1 MSTTTRERVPMTAPT
16 MSADERKVVAKLTGR
31 DAGGTK
37 VHQFFEANKQSLA
50 QLLPKHMTPERFL
63 RVAMNALRTTP
74 KLMDATVESL
84 MGATM
89 FCAQIGLEPNTP
101 MGHVYLI
108 PFGNKRKGVTEVQ
121 IVIGYKGFIE
131 LARRSGQ
138 METIAAQPVY
148 ANDEFS
154 MDYMNP
160 DRSFHKPCM
169 TGDRGEFIGAWALAR
184 FKDGGMAFD
193 FMPKADIDRIR
204 DGSQGYRT
212 AKQFNNQNTPW
223 ITNYDQMARKTAV
236 RRLAKMLPLSV
247 EMAAAVALDERDDR
261 RASQGMGRQMQ
272 TALEMGEFD
281 IAAVVD
287 DSPEDEGAGDEP
299 PPATPKPEQDRPEPQ
314 AQAQQVNPETGE
326 VVDPKP
332 QRAARQTAEK
342 AAPPVNPDNLDFGA

>member
-1 MSTTTRERVPMTAPT
+1 
-16 MSADERKVVAKLTGR
+16 
-31 DAGGTK
+31 
-37 VHQFFEANKQSLA
+37 
-50 QLLPKHMTPERFL
+50 
-63 RVAMNALRTTP
+63 
-74 KLMDATVESL
+74 

-121 IVIGYKGFIE
+121 VIIGYKGFIE

-169 TGDRGEFIGAWALAR
+169 TGDRGEFIGAWAMAR

-204 DGSQGYRT
+204 DGSQGYQT
-212 AKQFNNQNTPW
+212 AKRFNNTNTPW
-223 ITNYDQMARKTAV
+223 LTNYDQMARKTAV
-236 RRLAKMLPLSV
+236 RRLSKMLPLSV

-287 DSPEDEGAGDEP
+287 DAPEDEGAGDEP
-299 PPATPKPEQDRPEPQ
+299 PPSMPNPEQEQREGRQPSQEEIARDRAERAPP
-314 AQAQQVNPETGE
+314 AQDVNPETGE
-326 VVDPKP
+326 VVEPTKP
-332 QRAARQTAEK
+332 RATRQATAEK
-342 AAPPVNPDNLDFGA
+342 APPPADTANLDFGA